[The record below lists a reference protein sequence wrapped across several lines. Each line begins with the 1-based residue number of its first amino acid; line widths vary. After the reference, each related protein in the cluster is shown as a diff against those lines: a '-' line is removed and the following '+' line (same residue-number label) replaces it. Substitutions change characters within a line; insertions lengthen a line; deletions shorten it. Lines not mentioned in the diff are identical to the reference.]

1 MGAIVQRLLFKDN
14 VYDSIKNTAAED
26 KDDLRQISVKT
37 IEGDAVKINDLI
49 KDFKLSI
56 IVNTASK

>member
-14 VYDSIKNTAAED
+14 VYDSIKNTTAED
-26 KDDLRQISVKT
+26 KGDLRQISVKT

>member
-14 VYDSIKNTAAED
+14 VYDSIKNTTAED

>member
-26 KDDLRQISVKT
+26 KEDLRQISVKT